1 MSCHFSAEICYVHT
15 YSVFQKGSQEIQ
27 WNRIFYLSATISFVG
42 GIVFAVFGSA
52 ERQSWADPDY
62 NKSIRLKN
70 SAEEGIT
77 SDAVL
82 ISASGESAAA
92 TVPAKSWWW
101 PDIQSCGE
109 ICASVSLG
117 PWPFLQMSPWMWTY
131 QFVQGLWNKWSG
143 LWIYVLCGSFWP
155 GPRFCVFTVMDVM
168 AAFIL
173 LLEWTRERHSVL
185 GIWFAFLGICH
196 CHIWALGWVT
206 KVL

>member
-1 MSCHFSAEICYVHT
+1 MAEAVVEGSHNARASFSVQATLNGMITTFGQSTGILAPLVAGLFVDST
-15 YSVFQKGSQEIQ
+15 KGSQEIQ

-92 TVPAKSWWW
+92 TVPAKS
-101 PDIQSCGE
+101 
-109 ICASVSLG
+109 
-117 PWPFLQMSPWMWTY
+117 
-131 QFVQGLWNKWSG
+131 
-143 LWIYVLCGSFWP
+143 
-155 GPRFCVFTVMDVM
+155 
-168 AAFIL
+168 
-173 LLEWTRERHSVL
+173 
-185 GIWFAFLGICH
+185 
-196 CHIWALGWVT
+196 
-206 KVL
+206 